1 MTEEESRRAI
11 SEAIRE
17 QTEETRR
24 QTAAAE
30 ANAVANAQA
39 AVVTKKLAD
48 EEKAATE
55 AAARFKA
62 KMDTATGAAGSLVD
76 AFVTYNKEVYKGSS
90 ANEAAA
96 ASMHK
101 MGEAAKYAG
110 AFLAILVP
118 GGPIVK
124 ALVASL
130 GLLAAK
136 AAEAGAEL
144 ALQTDAVY
152 KSYQDLAKAG
162 ATGAGG
168 MQDVFNSLQKVGL
181 GTQKFGEYLKLVNDN
196 SQDLALFS
204 GTVLKGRKIFEA
216 TMGSLT
222 DQQKEQMELMGLND
236 LARAEST
243 MNYIKQQRLLTMG
256 TREQMNTSSTA
267 VMKYIDETDKLAR
280 ITGINRKEQEKA
292 VEDAM
297 RRQQFAATIDQLLAE
312 GRIDEAAQLKQ
323 GLILARAAGKTVENA
338 YLDSAGGFVG
348 SSEAAAKGAMA
359 TNFEMQ
365 NFIDTLKSGKVSTE
379 EIMAGFGKVGK
390 AAGDVYDGVGR
401 IQAQMGNMESFGL
414 SIEDTRRLIQF
425 STNDMAKAFREAGID
440 SKESADALAK
450 AQAKTAIDTQA
461 TQLKLQEELNKL
473 MPAYVR
479 GLEETAEKNRA
490 LVEATGKLATDILDD
505 LTPAFKKLF
514 EALGPMVTKIGELMK
529 DHVLPALVRAI
540 ESLAK
545 FITKF
550 SGGVLDV
557 MNADG
562 TDAKVKAAGKAELGE
577 TVGEIGGAYAG
588 MKGGAAI
595 GTGIGTALMPGVGT
609 AVGAVGGGLVGALLG
624 YLGGGA
630 LGRGADASA
639 QDKSGMQQL
648 AAMFGRKN
656 EAEVEIS
663 ERDKAFLAKQKEGIP
678 VQPKA
683 AGGPVSAKT
692 PYLVGEEGPELFVPS
707 MAGDIV
713 PTGQLQGTTGSA
725 LKQSDAIEKIVDQI
739 VLDIKSRQKISDI
752 DADRAKNHSDELKT
766 QTEKINKS
774 INDIVVSSKELD
786 SISKIDLKRAQDYSI
801 FYKGFIETKTKFE
814 KDQLEAINYQLTE
827 GSSGGQQG
835 SGSSGGGLKLP
846 SMPGIS
852 GMGGGQGLQT
862 TKQDDLSKMGLNIKA
877 GDVQAEGAGISPRL
891 IELARQIQ
899 GGVPGFGYFSAF
911 NDKFH
916 QEKAPS
922 SQHAKGLAL
931 DFTVAQPPSLEEG
944 KAITDW
950 LKGLG
955 ASLAIDE
962 YNNPSSKSTAGH
974 FHAQIPG
981 FEEGGMLGAGKVG
994 IAGEGGKPELIS
1006 GPASITPMNDLMGA
1020 LNNLNAVMERSHST
1034 LSEIAR
1040 ISKATS
1046 DSSAKMLSYAQN

>member
-1 MTEEESRRAI
+1 MATIIDEAADRSNNALERMAASAERAERA
-11 SEAIRE
+11 SEAKTI
-17 QTEETRR
+17 
-24 QTAAAE
+24 AD
-30 ANAVANAQA
+30 AQA

-181 GTQKFGEYLKLVNDN
+181 GTQKFGEYLKLVNSN
-196 SQDLALFS
+196 ANDLAMFG
-204 GTVLKGRKIFEA
+204 GTVNKGRKIFEN

-222 DQQKEQMELMGLND
+222 DQQKIQMEQMGLND
-236 LARAEST
+236 TARAQAT
-243 MNYIKQQRLLTMG
+243 MDYIKQQRLLTAG
-256 TREQMNTSSTA
+256 SKSQMDTSSTA
-267 VMKYIDETDKLAR
+267 VMKYIKETDELTR
-280 ITGINRKEQEKA
+280 ITGANREEQQKILDKAMSEEIFASFIDELESQGEEGKKKAAEIRKQNAMAEKLLGPETA
-292 VEDAM
+292 RGIRDSLTGFIGASQASQKIYMASNGAISEYTD
-297 RRQQFAATIDQLLAE
+297 TLKNTTLAE
-312 GRIDEAAQLKQ
+312 GE
-323 GLILARAAGKTVENA
+323 GV
-338 YLDSAGGFVG
+338 
-348 SSEAAAKGAMA
+348 
-359 TNFEMQ
+359 
-365 NFIDTLKSGKVSTE
+365 KV
-379 EIMAGFGKVGK
+379 FGKL
-390 AAGDVYDGVGR
+390 AGAISNTYDTQVRGL
-401 IQAQMGNMESFGL
+401 AQMGVAEATFGKTSEL
-414 SIEDTRRLIQF
+414 RRAGLVDETAMSKAATDAEKERIAQL
-425 STNDMAKAFREAGID
+425 NDPLG
-440 SKESADALAK
+440 K

-461 TQLKLQEELNKL
+461 TQLMLQRKLNEL

-479 GLEETAEKNRA
+479 ELENTAEKNRK
-490 LVEATGKLATDILDD
+490 LVEATGKLADD
-505 LTPAFKKLF
+505 VMDKLSPAFKKLLD
-514 EALGPMVTKIGELMK
+514 ALGPMIKKIGELME

-540 ESLAK
+540 ENLAK
-545 FITKF
+545 FINWLAPKSEEEKAREQQKNTEVMSTQLTGVGRDYKLDNDETKAAEEQLATQEV
-550 SGGVLDV
+550 GGV
-557 MNADG
+557 
-562 TDAKVKAAGKAELGE
+562 
-577 TVGEIGGAYAG
+577 
-588 MKGGAAI
+588 
-595 GTGIGTALMPGVGT
+595 AL
-609 AVGAVGGGLVGALLG
+609 
-624 YLGGGA
+624 
-630 LGRGADASA
+630 
-639 QDKSGMQQL
+639 
-648 AAMFGRKN
+648 
-656 EAEVEIS
+656 S
-663 ERDKAFLAKQKEGIP
+663 ERDKAFLAQRLKEGGNIP
-678 VQPKA
+678 KPDTTSQGLPATPATPATTSQGLPATEIPANRRRA
-683 AGGPVSAKT
+683 AGGPVLAKT

-752 DADRAKNHSDELKT
+752 DADRAKDHSEEQKI
-766 QTEKINKS
+766 QTAKINKS

-786 SISKIDLKRAQDYSI
+786 SISKIDLKRAQDYSL
-801 FYKGFIETKTKFE
+801 FYKGFVETKTKFE

-827 GSSGGQQG
+827 GSGGGQQG
-835 SGSSGGGLKLP
+835 GGSGGGLKLP
-846 SMPGIS
+846 SMPGIA

-899 GGVPGFGYFSAF
+899 GGVPGFGHFSAF

-1020 LNNLNAVMERSHST
+1020 LNNLNAVMERSHNT

>member
-1 MTEEESRRAI
+1 MTEEELRR
-11 SEAIRE
+11 
-17 QTEETRR
+17 
-24 QTAAAE
+24 
-30 ANAVANAQA
+30 
-39 AVVTKKLAD
+39 LAD
-48 EEKAATE
+48 ATRELTDFTRFQSE
-55 AAARFKA
+55 AAAAASAETKRLAQEEKGASEAASRFKS
-62 KMDTATGAAGSLVD
+62 KMDAATGATGAVVD
-76 AFVTYNKEVYKGSS
+76 AFVTYNKEVYKGAS
-90 ANEAAA
+90 ANQAAA
-96 ASMHK
+96 ASIEK
-101 MGEAAKYAG
+101 MAEAAKYAG

-118 GGPIVK
+118 GGPVVK
-124 ALVASL
+124 ALVAGL
-130 GLLAAK
+130 GLLTGK
-136 AAEAGAEL
+136 LLEAGAEV
-144 ALQTDAVY
+144 ARHTDQVFKA
-152 KSYQDLAKAG
+152 YQDMAKIG

-168 MQDVFNSLQKVGL
+168 MQDVFNGLQKVGL
-181 GTQKFGEYLKLVNDN
+181 GTEKFGEYLKLVNEN
-196 SQDLALFS
+196 SKDLALFGGS
-204 GTVLKGRKIFEA
+204 VLKGRKAFED

-222 DQQKEQMELMGLND
+222 REQRVQLELMGLD
-236 LARAEST
+236 RTAQAEAT
-243 MNYIKQQRLLTMG
+243 MGYIKQQRLLTMG
-256 TREQMNTSSTA
+256 TKTQMDTSSTA
-267 VMKYIDETDKLAR
+267 VMKYIKETDELTR
-280 ITGINRKEQEKA
+280 ITGMNRQEQQKA
-292 VEDAM
+292 LDEAM
-297 RRQQFAATIDQLLAE
+297 SREQFAASIAKIQREQGKDAADAAKNTHAMLYAIDPKA
-312 GRIDEAAQLKQ
+312 GRQFA
-323 GLILARAAGKTVENA
+323 
-338 YLDSAGGFVG
+338 DSISGFIG
-348 SSEAAAKGAMA
+348 SSEDAQQGFMATGGKITEVGNRFMTGQIKSQRDAVAAAQELAVAYGETAQQ
-359 TNFEMQ
+359 FE
-365 NFIDTLKSGKVSTE
+365 G
-379 EIMAGFGKVGK
+379 
-390 AAGDVYDGVGR
+390 
-401 IQAQMGNMESFGL
+401 QALMGNFGQTFGSFQIGMKM
-414 SIEDTRRLIQF
+414 QQAAQ
-425 STNDMAKAFREAGID
+425 NDLNANYEQAVK
-440 SKESADALAK
+440 DAEK
-450 AQAKTAIDTQA
+450 RDKTTTTMAQAENATRE
-461 TQLKLQEELNKL
+461 TQLMLQGELNKL
-473 MPAYVR
+473 MPAYV
-479 GLEETAEKNRA
+479 EKTAAAAEANRA
-490 LVEATGKLATDILDD
+490 LVEATGKLTADIMDD
-505 LTPAFKKLF
+505 LSPAFKKLF
-514 EALGPMVTKIGELMK
+514 EALGPMVTKMGELMK

-540 ESLAK
+540 ESLSK

-562 TDAKVKAAGKAELGE
+562 TDAKVNAAGKAGLTE
-577 TVGEIGGAYAG
+577 TAGEIGGAYLG
-588 MKGGAAI
+588 MKAGAAGGAILGSVVPVIGTTVGAAVGAALGGAA
-595 GTGIGTALMPGVGT
+595 GYFG
-609 AVGAVGGGLVGALLG
+609 GGGL
-624 YLGGGA
+624 
-630 LGRGADASA
+630 GRAADAAA

-656 EAEVEIS
+656 ETEVPMS
-663 ERDKAFLAKQKEGIP
+663 ERDKAWLAQQKEGIP

-707 MAGDIV
+707 LAGDIV

-739 VLDIKSRQKISDI
+739 VLDIKTRQKISDI
-752 DADRAKNHSDELKT
+752 DADRAKNHSDEQKT

-786 SISKIDLKRAQDYSI
+786 SITKTDLKRAQDYSI

-827 GSSGGQQG
+827 GTGGGGGGG
-835 SGSSGGGLKLP
+835 SGSGLKLP

-862 TKQDDLSKMGLNIKA
+862 TKQDDLSKMGLNIKT

-931 DFTVAQPPSLEEG
+931 DFTVAQQPSVEEG

-981 FEEGGMLGAGKVG
+981 FEDGGMLGAGKIG

-1020 LNNLNAVMERSHST
+1020 LTNLNTIMERSHAT

>member
-1 MTEEESRRAI
+1 MATTIDESADRSNDALERLAASAERAERA
-11 SEAIRE
+11 SEQVAI
-17 QTEETRR
+17 
-24 QTAAAE
+24 
-30 ANAVANAQA
+30 ANMNEA
-39 AVVTKKLAD
+39 AVTKRLAA
-48 EEKAATE
+48 EEKAAAD

-62 KMDTATGAAGSLVD
+62 KMDTGTAAVGALADS
-76 AFVTYNKEVYKGSS
+76 FITYNKEVYKGSS
-90 ANEAAA
+90 ANQAAA
-96 ASMHK
+96 ASIEK

-118 GGPIVK
+118 GGPVVK
-124 ALVASL
+124 ALVAGL
-130 GLLAAK
+130 GLLTAK
-136 AAEAGAEL
+136 LLEAGAEV
-144 ALQTDAVY
+144 ARHTDEVY
-152 KSYQDLAKAG
+152 KAYQDMAKIG

-236 LARAEST
+236 IARAEAT

-256 TREQMNTSSTA
+256 TKIQMDTSSTA
-267 VMKYIDETDKLAR
+267 VMKYIDETDKLTR

-292 VEDAM
+292 VEEGM

-323 GLILARAAGKTVENA
+323 GLILAKAAGKTVENA
-338 YLDSAGGFVG
+338 YLDAAGGFVG
-348 SSEAAAKGAMA
+348 SSEASMKGAMA

-365 NFIDTLKSGKVSTE
+365 NFIDTLKRGKVSTE

-390 AAGDVYDGVGR
+390 AAGEVYDGVGR

-425 STNDMAKAFREAGID
+425 STNDMAAAFRKAGID
-440 SKESADALAK
+440 SKESADELAK
-450 AQAKTAIDTQA
+450 AQAKTAVETQKQQLLL
-461 TQLKLQEELNKL
+461 QLKINDL
-473 MPAYVR
+473 MPGYIKELGDAS
-479 GLEETAEKNRA
+479 TANRKISDDIDKN
-490 LVEATGKLATDILDD
+490 LLPE
-505 LTPAFKKLF
+505 FKKLTD
-514 EALGPMVTKIGELMK
+514 ALKPLGTELLHIANK
-529 DHVLPALVRAI
+529 VLPSMTTVI
-540 ESLAK
+540 GSLTTAVK
-545 FITKF
+545 
-550 SGGVLDV
+550 GL
-557 MNADG
+557 ADFLNWFNG
-562 TDAKVKAAGKAELGE
+562 DQKKASVKALEGVAKD
-577 TVGEIGGAYAG
+577 GGSAQV
-588 MKGGAAI
+588 
-595 GTGIGTALMPGVGT
+595 T
-609 AVGAVGGGLVGALLG
+609 GAVGGAAAGAGAGAIAGGILGILGGPPGMLLG
-624 YLGGGA
+624 AKIGSVIGTGLGSWI
-630 LGRGADASA
+630 GRNYGE
-639 QDKSGMQQL
+639 
-648 AAMFGRKN
+648 
-656 EAEVEIS
+656 EAEKNV
-663 ERDKAFLAKQKEGIP
+663 ANPLATTPGTTTPGTTTPGTTTPATAATSATVPAPGTP
-678 VQPKA
+678 VQAKA
-683 AGGPVSAKT
+683 VGGPVSAKT

-713 PTGQLQGTTGSA
+713 PTGQLRGTSGAA

-752 DADRAKNHSDELKT
+752 DADRAKDHSDELKT

-827 GSSGGQQG
+827 GAGNSQQG
-835 SGSSGGGLKLP
+835 SSQQKSGGSGLKLP

-899 GGVPGFGYFSAF
+899 GGVPGFNYFSAF

-1020 LNNLNAVMERSHST
+1020 LNNLNSIMERSHNT

>member
-1 MTEEESRRAI
+1 MTEEELRR
-11 SEAIRE
+11 
-17 QTEETRR
+17 
-24 QTAAAE
+24 
-30 ANAVANAQA
+30 
-39 AVVTKKLAD
+39 LAD
-48 EEKAATE
+48 ATRELTDFTRFQSE
-55 AAARFKA
+55 AAAAASAETKRLAQEEKGASEAASRFKS
-62 KMDTATGAAGSLVD
+62 KMDAATGATGAVVD
-76 AFVTYNKEVYKGSS
+76 AFVTYNKEVYKGAS
-90 ANEAAA
+90 ANQAAA
-96 ASMHK
+96 ASIEK
-101 MGEAAKYAG
+101 MAEAAKYAG

-118 GGPIVK
+118 GGPVVK
-124 ALVASL
+124 ALVAGL
-130 GLLAAK
+130 GLLTGK
-136 AAEAGAEL
+136 LLEAGAEV
-144 ALQTDAVY
+144 ARHTDQVFKA
-152 KSYQDLAKAG
+152 YQDMAKIG

-168 MQDVFNSLQKVGL
+168 MQDVFDGLQKVGL
-181 GTQKFGEYLKLVNDN
+181 GTEKFGEYLKLVNEN
-196 SQDLALFS
+196 SKDLALFGGS
-204 GTVLKGRKIFEA
+204 VLKGRKAFED

-222 DQQKEQMELMGLND
+222 REQRVQLELMGLD
-236 LARAEST
+236 RTAQSEAT
-243 MNYIKQQRLLTMG
+243 MGYIKQQRLLTMG
-256 TREQMNTSSTA
+256 TKTQMDTSSTA
-267 VMKYIDETDKLAR
+267 VMKYIKETDELTR
-280 ITGINRKEQEKA
+280 ITGMNRQEQQKA
-292 VEDAM
+292 LDEAM
-297 RRQQFAATIDQLLAE
+297 SREQFAASIAKIQRE
-312 GRIDEAAQLKQ
+312 QGKEAAE
-323 GLILARAAGKTVENA
+323 AAKNTHAMLYAIDPKAGRQFA
-338 YLDSAGGFVG
+338 DSLSGFIG
-348 SSEAAAKGAMA
+348 SSEDAQQAYMATGGKITEVSNRFMSGQIKSQKDAVAAAQELAVAYGQTAEQ
-359 TNFEMQ
+359 FE
-365 NFIDTLKSGKVSTE
+365 G
-379 EIMAGFGKVGK
+379 
-390 AAGDVYDGVGR
+390 
-401 IQAQMGNMESFGL
+401 QALMGNL
-414 SIEDTRRLIQF
+414 S
-425 STNDMAKAFREAGID
+425 STVGSVQMLYKMQQAASNDLNANYEQAVK
-440 SKESADALAK
+440 DAEK
-450 AQAKTAIDTQA
+450 RDKTTTTMAQAENATRE
-461 TQLKLQEELNKL
+461 TQLMLQGELNKL
-473 MPAYVR
+473 MPAYV
-479 GLEETAEKNRA
+479 EKTAAAAEANRK
-490 LVEATGKLATDILDD
+490 LVEATGKLAEDVMDKLS
-505 LTPAFKKLF
+505 PAFEKLF
-514 EALGPMVTKIGELMK
+514 EALGPMVTKMGELMK

-562 TDAKVKAAGKAELGE
+562 TDAKVKASGKAELGE

-588 MKGGAAI
+588 MKGGAAL

-630 LGRGADASA
+630 LGRGADAAA

-656 EAEVEIS
+656 ETEVPMS
-663 ERDKAFLAKQKEGIP
+663 ERDKAWLAQQKEGIP

-707 MAGDIV
+707 LAGDIV

-739 VLDIKSRQKISDI
+739 VLDIKTRQKISDI
-752 DADRAKNHSDELKT
+752 DADRAKNHSDEQKT

-827 GSSGGQQG
+827 GTGGG
-835 SGSSGGGLKLP
+835 GGGSGGGLKLP

-899 GGVPGFGYFSAF
+899 GGVPGFNYFSAF

-916 QEKAPS
+916 QEKAPG